1 MTPIPAE
8 ASYGP
13 RIAIVEE
20 RVNTVSGRIVE
31 LEHDLFGNGQP
42 GALGKLETKIDRI
55 EEKVGRVVV
64 GIALLSGG
72 SGAVAGAIL
81 KAILGG

>member
-1 MTPIPAE
+1 MTPITVE
-8 ASYGP
+8 SNLGP

-31 LEHDLFGNGQP
+31 LEHDIFGNGQP

-55 EEKVGRVVV
+55 EEKLGRVIV

-72 SGAVAGAIL
+72 SGMVSGAIL